1 MLRNSLSGII
11 GGLRRIVEAFVIVL
25 FVIMISFV
33 LIQIAGRYVFNYS
46 ISGTEELALFA
57 QVWMVM
63 MGCGVAMRFGR
74 HVAVDLL
81 VTSLPIPIARALN
94 LFIGLGCLWFLYIVF
109 VGAMPIVQI
118 GFIET
123 APGLGIPMWPIYLS
137 LNVGVVYF
145 GIEVVMWIARRWDD
159 PYGKYETRETGD

>member
-1 MLRNSLSGII
+1 MLQTCLSGFI
-11 GGLRRIVEAFVIVL
+11 GGLRRAVEAFVIVL
-25 FVIMISFV
+25 FLIMITFV

-63 MGCGVAMRFGR
+63 MGCGVAMRYGR

-81 VTSLPIPIARALN
+81 VTYLPIPLARILN
-94 LFIGLGCLWFLYIVF
+94 VSIGVGCLWFLYIVF
-109 VGAMPIVQI
+109 AGAMPLVRI

-137 LNVGVVYF
+137 LTVGAVYF
-145 GIEVVMWIARRWDD
+145 GIEVVLWIARRWDD
-159 PYGKYETRETGD
+159 PYGKHETRE